1 MTDHID
7 FDNVARAWLREGPDR
22 LADRVLDDALEQ
34 IHGTSQRARLGVLWR
49 FPQMSPIA
57 RMATA
62 LAMVALVAVAGA
74 FVAQRTSNV
83 ATAPSASPTS
93 TPAPSIPLTPYTSDR
108 FHYSIGH
115 PVSWTVEP
123 ATTDASE
130 DPFGHGVDRF
140 TIDGATDTWVLVS
153 SDPLRPGEKPLE
165 RQGSIDQTNAMSC
178 LYTKLAT
185 TFTLDGVDARRE
197 ELHCFQRDNIL
208 EVFVVHAD
216 RSYFVQLFGKGVPL
230 RDRDRAIFEQMLTS
244 FRFLP

>member
-7 FDNVARAWLREGPDR
+7 FDNVARAWLHEGPDR

-34 IHGTSQRARLGVLWR
+34 IHGTSQRGSLGVLWR
-49 FPQMSPIA
+49 LPQMSPIT

-74 FVAQRTSNV
+74 FVVQRTSNV
-83 ATAPSASPTS
+83 ATAPASPTP
-93 TPAPSIPLTPYTSDR
+93 TAAPSIQLTPYTSDR
-108 FHYSIGH
+108 FHYSMGH
-115 PVSWTVEP
+115 PASWAVQP

-130 DPFGHGVDRF
+130 DPFGHGVDRY

-165 RQGSIDQTNAMSC
+165 RQGSIDQANAMSC
-178 LYTKLAT
+178 LYKKLAT
-185 TFTLDGVDARRE
+185 TITLDGVDARRE
-197 ELHCFQRDNIL
+197 ELYCFQRDNIL

-216 RSYFVQLFGKGVPL
+216 RSYFVQLFAKGVPL
-230 RDRDRAIFEQMLTS
+230 RDGDRAIFEQMLTS